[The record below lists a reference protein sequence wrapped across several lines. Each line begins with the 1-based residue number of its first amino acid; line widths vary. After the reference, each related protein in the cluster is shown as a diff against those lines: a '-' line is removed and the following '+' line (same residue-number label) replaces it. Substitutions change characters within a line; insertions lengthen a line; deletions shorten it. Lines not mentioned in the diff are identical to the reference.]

1 MKGRYFNVSVSKEN
15 QKKYIVI
22 GSGSTLTTEYRILN
36 SDTPDGICGFQPEF
50 VV

>member
-1 MKGRYFNVSVSKEN
+1 VSKEKS
-15 QKKYIVI
+15 KKYIVI

-36 SDTPDGICGFQPEF
+36 SDTPDGELFFNPEF

>member
-1 MKGRYFNVSVSKEN
+1 VSKEKS
-15 QKKYIVI
+15 KKYIVI

-36 SDTPDGICGFQPEF
+36 SDTPDGEFVVFNPEF